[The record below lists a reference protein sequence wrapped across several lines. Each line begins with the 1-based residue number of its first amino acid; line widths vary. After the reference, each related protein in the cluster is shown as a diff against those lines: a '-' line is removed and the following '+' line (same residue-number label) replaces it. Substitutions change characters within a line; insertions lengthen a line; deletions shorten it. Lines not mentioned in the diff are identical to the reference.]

1 MEYKIMIR
9 HNFQKTIFATCFMFS
24 GIVSVAALEINEVG
38 SYKLGEGE
46 GFAEMLRYHSNSK
59 SLMVTSSETGTIER
73 LSIESVSNISKM
85 NPLNLSGGNV
95 TAVAVHKDMVA
106 ASIKGDTANAPGM
119 VKLFD
124 ANGEEVA
131 TYTTGPL
138 PDNLA
143 FSPDGRYILT
153 ANEGE
158 PSDDY
163 SVDPEGSFTLIDLS
177 SDAEDAKVT
186 QISLVGFDTPIGGR
200 IVKPGASFA
209 ADAEPE
215 YVAFDAS
222 GQTAYVTLQENN
234 SVAVIDVVNAK
245 VVSVVGLGVKN
256 VSRTSHDM
264 SNKDNGINMK
274 RWPVLMMYQPDAIA
288 TYEINGATYLVTANE
303 GDAKDY
309 DGFSEESRVADLILD
324 KTMFP
329 DANALQKP
337 ENLGRL
343 KTTTSIGDTDGD
355 GDHDIIYSYGGRSFS
370 IWGSDGTLIFDSGN
384 AFENI
389 ISSRSPE
396 QFNANGGKTEF
407 DDRSDDKG
415 PEPEALSLGKIE
427 GRTYAFIGMERNN
440 AIFAYD
446 ITLPSDPHMVGYI
459 MPSDMHNSP
468 EGIEFISAKDSPT
481 GKPLLAVAFEMSG
494 TVAIYEVRK

>member
-1 MEYKIMIR
+1 MSIQNKL
-9 HNFQKTIFATCFMFS
+9 KTA
-24 GIVSVAALEINEVG
+24 IVSFSIMLSATYSAVALEMREIG
-38 SYKLGEGE
+38 SFKIGEGE
-46 GFAEMLRYHSNSK
+46 GYAEMLRYHPKSQ
-59 SLMVTSSETGTIER
+59 SLMVTASETGTIER
-73 LSIESVSNISKM
+73 LSISSVTNISKM
-85 NPLNLSGGNV
+85 DPLDLSGGDV
-95 TAVAVHKDMVA
+95 TAVAINGDMVA
-106 ASIKGDTANAPGM
+106 ASIKGDAADAAGM
-119 VKLFD
+119 VKLFNTSGKEI
-124 ANGEEVA
+124 ASF
-131 TYTTGPL
+131 TTGPL

-163 SVDPEGSFTLIDLS
+163 TVDPEGSFTLIDIGS
-177 SDAEDAKVT
+177 GTSNAKVT
-186 QISLVGFDTPIGGR
+186 EISLTNLATPIGGR
-200 IVKPGASFA
+200 IVKPGSSFA

-215 YVAFDAS
+215 YVAFDANS
-222 GQTAYVTLQENN
+222 KTAYVTLQENN
-234 SVAVIDVVNAK
+234 SVAVIDIDNAK
-245 VVSVVGLGVKN
+245 VASVVGLGVKN

-288 TYEINGATYLVTANE
+288 TYQVNGATYLVTANE

-309 DGFSEESRVADLILD
+309 DGFSEETRVAKLTLD

-329 DANALQKP
+329 NATTLQKP
-337 ENLGRL
+337 EHLGRL
-343 KTTTSIGDTDGD
+343 KTTTTMGDTDGD
-355 GDHDIIYSYGGRSFS
+355 GDHDMIYAYGGRSFS

-384 AFENI
+384 AFENLI
-389 ISSRSPE
+389 ASRSPE
-396 QFNANGGKTEF
+396 VFNANGGKAEF

-415 PEPEALSLGKIE
+415 PEPEALALGEID

-446 ITLPSDPHMVGYI
+446 ITLPSDPHMVGYM

-468 EGIEFISAKDSPT
+468 EGLEFIAAKDSPS
-481 GKPLLAVAFEMSG
+481 GKPLLAVAYEMPG
-494 TVAIYEVRK
+494 TVALYEVK

>member
-1 MEYKIMIR
+1 MTTYFNSKVAII
-9 HNFQKTIFATCFMFS
+9 ATSLALSTPFTVAFS
-24 GIVSVAALEINEVG
+24 AQALEMKEIGNF
-38 SYKLGEGE
+38 KIGEGE
-46 GFAEMLRYHSNSK
+46 GYAEMLRYHAETN
-59 SLMVTSSETGTIER
+59 SLMVTASKTGTIER
-73 LSIESVSNISKM
+73 LSIQTVSNISKM
-85 NPLNLSGGNV
+85 DAFDLSGGDV
-95 TAVAVHKDMVA
+95 TAVAVHGSMVA
-106 ASIKGDTANAPGM
+106 ASIKADAADADGM

-124 ANGEEVA
+124 VSGAEIA
-131 TYTTGPL
+131 SFATGPL
-138 PDNLA
+138 PDNVA

-163 SVDPEGSFTLIDLS
+163 SIDPDGSFTLIDLKS
-177 SDAEDAKVT
+177 GPANAVVT
-186 QISLVGFDTPIGGR
+186 EISLADFTAPIGGR
-200 IVKPGASFA
+200 TVKPDASFS

-222 GQTAYVTLQENN
+222 GKTAYVTLQENN
-234 SVAVIDVVNAK
+234 SIAVIDIEQAK
-245 VVSVVGLGVKN
+245 VATIVGLGVKN
-256 VSRTSHDM
+256 VSRSSHDM

-288 TYEINGATYLVTANE
+288 TYDVNGATYLVTANE

-309 DGFSEESRVADLILD
+309 DGFSEETRVAKLTLD

-329 DANALQKP
+329 HADTLQKP

-343 KTTTSIGDTDGD
+343 KTTTTMGDTDGD
-355 GDHDIIYSYGGRSFS
+355 GDHDLIYAYGGRSFS
-370 IWGSDGTLIFDSGN
+370 IWSSDGTLVFDSGN

-389 ISSRSPE
+389 IANRSPDV
-396 QFNANGGKTEF
+396 FNANGGKSEF

-415 PEPEALSLGKIE
+415 PEPEALALGEID

-446 ITLPSDPHMVGYI
+446 ITLPSDPHMVGYM
-459 MPSDMHNSP
+459 MPSEMHNSP
-468 EGIEFISAKDSPT
+468 EGLEFIAAKDSPT
-481 GKPLLAVAFEMSG
+481 GKPLLAVAYEMTG
-494 TVAIYEVRK
+494 TVALYEVHQ

>member
-1 MEYKIMIR
+1 MNRFSYLI
-9 HNFQKTIFATCFMFS
+9 KTVLATVVVIFMANHAF
-24 GIVSVAALEINEVG
+24 ALEIKEVG
-38 SYKLGEGE
+38 SYKLGNGE

-73 LSIESVSNISKM
+73 LSIQSVSNISKM
-85 NPLNLSGGNV
+85 KPLDLSGGDV
-95 TAVAVHKDMVA
+95 TAVAIHKDMIA
-106 ASIKGDTANAPGM
+106 ASIKGDTAKASGM

-124 ANGEEVA
+124 ADGQEVA
-131 TYTTGPL
+131 TYKTGPL
-138 PDNLA
+138 PDNVA

-163 SVDPEGSFTLIDLS
+163 RIDPEGSFTLIDLVS
-177 SDAEDAKVT
+177 GAGNANVK
-186 QISLVGFDTPIGGR
+186 QISLSGFDTPIGGR

-215 YVAFDAS
+215 YIAFNAN
-222 GQTAYVTLQENN
+222 GTTAYVTLQENN
-234 SVAVIDVVNAK
+234 SVAVIDIANAK
-245 VVSVVGLGVKN
+245 VASIVGLGVKN
-256 VSRTSHDM
+256 VSRKSHDM

-288 TYEINGATYLVTANE
+288 TYEVNGATYLVTANE

-309 DGFSEESRVADLILD
+309 DGFSEETRVADLTLD

-329 DANALQKP
+329 NANTLQKP

-343 KTTTSIGDTDGD
+343 KTTTTIGDTDGD
-355 GDHDIIYSYGGRSFS
+355 GDHDLIYAYGGRSFS
-370 IWGSDGTLIFDSGN
+370 IWSADGTLIFDSGN
-384 AFENI
+384 AFENVI
-389 ISSRSPE
+389 ANRSPE
-396 QFNANGGKTEF
+396 VFNANGGVSEF

-415 PEPEALSLGKIE
+415 PEPEALALGEID

-446 ITLPSDPHMVGYI
+446 ITLPSDPHMVGYM

-468 EGIEFISAKDSPT
+468 EGLEFISSIESPT
-481 GKPLLAVAFEMSG
+481 GKPLLAVAYEMTG
-494 TVAIYEVRK
+494 TVGLYELQK

>member
-1 MEYKIMIR
+1 MSIQNKL
-9 HNFQKTIFATCFMFS
+9 KTAIVSSSIMFS
-24 GIVSVAALEINEVG
+24 AIYSAAALEMHETG
-38 SYKLGEGE
+38 SFKIGEGE
-46 GFAEMLRYHSNSK
+46 GYAEMLRYHPKSK
-59 SLMVTSSETGTIER
+59 SLMVTASETGTIER
-73 LSIESVSNISKM
+73 LSIRSVTNISKM
-85 NPLNLSGGNV
+85 NALDLSGGDV
-95 TAVAVHKDMVA
+95 TAVAVHGDMVA
-106 ASIKGDTANAPGM
+106 ASIKGDAADAAGM

-124 ANGEEVA
+124 ASGKEIA
-131 TYTTGPL
+131 SFTTGPL

-143 FSPDGRYILT
+143 FSPDGRYLLT

-163 SVDPEGSFTLIDLS
+163 TIDPEGSFTLIDLGS
-177 SDAEDAKVT
+177 GTSNAKVT
-186 QISLVGFDTPIGGR
+186 QISLTNVSTPIGGR
-200 IVKPGASFA
+200 IVKPGSSFA

-215 YVAFDAS
+215 YVAFDANS
-222 GQTAYVTLQENN
+222 KTAYVTLQENN
-234 SVAVIDVVNAK
+234 SVAVIDIDNAK
-245 VVSVVGLGVKN
+245 VASVVGLGVKN

-288 TYEINGATYLVTANE
+288 TYQVNGATYLVTANE

-309 DGFSEESRVADLILD
+309 DGFSEETRVSKLTLD
-324 KTMFP
+324 KAMFP
-329 DANALQKP
+329 NADTLQKP
-337 ENLGRL
+337 EHLGRL
-343 KTTTSIGDTDGD
+343 KTTTTMGDTDGD
-355 GDHDIIYSYGGRSFS
+355 GDHDMIYAYGGRSFS

-389 ISSRSPE
+389 IASRSPE
-396 QFNANGGKTEF
+396 VFNANGGKSEF

-415 PEPEALSLGKIE
+415 PEPEALALGEID

-446 ITLPSDPHMVGYI
+446 ITLPSDPHMVGYM

-468 EGIEFISAKDSPT
+468 EGLEFIAAKDSPS
-481 GKPLLAVAFEMSG
+481 GKPLLAVAYEMTG
-494 TVAIYEVRK
+494 TVALYEVK

>member
-1 MEYKIMIR
+1 MSIQ
-9 HNFQKTIFATCFMFS
+9 NTLKTA
-24 GIVSVAALEINEVG
+24 IVSSSIMLSATYSAFALEMREIG
-38 SYKLGEGE
+38 SFKIGEGE
-46 GFAEMLRYHSNSK
+46 GYAEMLRYHPKSK
-59 SLMVTSSETGTIER
+59 SLMVTASETGTIER
-73 LSIESVSNISKM
+73 LSINPVTQISKM
-85 NPLNLSGGNV
+85 EPLDLSGGDV
-95 TAVAVHKDMVA
+95 TAVAIHGDMVA
-106 ASIKGDTANAPGM
+106 ASIKGDAADSAGM
-119 VKLFD
+119 VRLFD
-124 ANGEEVA
+124 TSGKEIASF
-131 TYTTGPL
+131 TTGPL

-163 SVDPEGSFTLIDLS
+163 TVDPEGSFTLIDLGS
-177 SDAEDAKVT
+177 GTSNAKVT
-186 QISLVGFDTPIGGR
+186 QISLTNLTTPIGGR
-200 IVKPGASFA
+200 IVKPGSSFA

-215 YVAFDAS
+215 YVAFDANS
-222 GQTAYVTLQENN
+222 KTAYVTLQENN
-234 SVAVIDVVNAK
+234 SVAVIDIDSAK
-245 VVSVVGLGVKN
+245 VASVIGLGVKN

-274 RWPVLMMYQPDAIA
+274 RWPVLMMYQPDAIS
-288 TYEINGATYLVTANE
+288 TYQVNGATYLVTANE

-309 DGFSEESRVADLILD
+309 DGFSEETRVAKLTLD

-329 DANALQKP
+329 NAATLQKP

-343 KTTTSIGDTDGD
+343 KTTSTMGDTDGD
-355 GDHDIIYSYGGRSFS
+355 GDHDMIYAYGGRSFS

-389 ISSRSPE
+389 IASRSPE
-396 QFNANGGKTEF
+396 VFNANGGKSEF

-415 PEPEALSLGKIE
+415 PEPEALALGEID

-446 ITLPSDPHMVGYI
+446 ITLPSDPHMVGYMI
-459 MPSDMHNSP
+459 PSDMHNSP
-468 EGIEFISAKDSPT
+468 EGLEFIATKDSPS
-481 GKPLLAVAFEMSG
+481 GKPLLAVAYEMTG
-494 TVAIYEVRK
+494 TVALYEVK